1 MKVWQIIL
9 NRGKVGAKGSEREKV
24 GGGQI
29 QQGRQEDE
37 TGPWRVTVRNE
48 DHFL

>member
-9 NRGKVGAKGSEREKV
+9 NRGKVCAKGSEREKV
-24 GGGQI
+24 VGANSAS
-29 QQGRQEDE
+29 RQEDE
-37 TGPWRVTVRNE
+37 ARPWRVTVRNE